1 MQFDPL
7 PLPGAFVVAPERH
20 ADARGYFAR
29 TFCSDEFAAHGLA
42 GSFVQCSTSFN
53 VRRGTLRGMHYQRP
67 PYEEVK
73 LVRCTRGAVL
83 DVLLHRES
91 GRWHA
96 VELSEQNGLAV
107 YIPAGFAHGFQT
119 LLANC
124 EVFYQMAA
132 PHHPAA
138 AAVIRWDDPA
148 YAIAWPIRPPILSER
163 DAGHG

>member
-1 MQFDPL
+1 MQFEPL

-20 ADARGYFAR
+20 SDARGYFAR

-73 LVRCTRGAVL
+73 LVRCTRGVVL

-91 GRWHA
+91 GCWHA
-96 VELSEQNGLAV
+96 VELSEQNGLGCV
-107 YIPAGFAHGFQT
+107 YTGGVCPWVPDAAGELRSVLSDGGAASPGGRGGDPMGRSG
-119 LLANC
+119 LCDCLAD
-124 EVFYQMAA
+124 QAA
-132 PHHPAA
+132 NPVGTGCGP
-138 AAVIRWDDPA
+138 
-148 YAIAWPIRPPILSER
+148 
-163 DAGHG
+163 

>member
-1 MQFDPL
+1 MRFDPL

-20 ADARGYFAR
+20 TDERGYFAR
-29 TFCSDEFAAHGLA
+29 TFCSDEFAARGLA

-67 PYEEVK
+67 PHEEAK
-73 LVRCTRGAVL
+73 LVRCTRGVVL
-83 DVLLHRES
+83 DVLLHRAS

-124 EVFYQMAA
+124 EVFYQMAMA
-132 PHHPAA
+132 HHPAA

-148 YAIAWPIRPPILSER
+148 YAIAWPIWPPILSEW
-163 DAGHG
+163 DAGHE